1 MKPFKSYYR
10 AGLDPVRTPSV
21 LMSFPSPASGYPLL
35 LAVAMMHAEIYSLT
49 SELLILLSSS
59 LTIVCQF
66 EGTP

>member
-1 MKPFKSYYR
+1 
-10 AGLDPVRTPSV
+10 
-21 LMSFPSPASGYPLL
+21 MSFPSPASGYPLL
-35 LAVAMMHAEIYSLT
+35 LAVAMMPAEIYSLT